1 MTRGLT
7 MYVTLRLANEDRVN
21 HMYIEICV
29 CFLVWVKT
37 WCHVLAGFVA
47 ATAAALECVHT
58 YMLIDLHQDVLGC
71 GAGRWLPILLSMCVV
86 SRDGGFVFRPRAWYR
101 SVEVSFWHMM
111 ES

>member
-58 YMLIDLHQDVLGC
+58 Y
-71 GAGRWLPILLSMCVV
+71 RWTCIRTCWVV
-86 SRDGGFVFRPRAWYR
+86 ARDGGYLSYLVCVWFREMVVSC
-101 SVEVSFWHMM
+101 SVRRLGIVRWKYPSGT
-111 ES
+111 